1 MLRNLNY
8 FQCSNKGPVEKT
20 CFMAPME
27 YNSNGKGI
35 MATMKYVLMVYSSNG
50 KGMVLRKIVFRRDNC
65 HGKR

>member
-1 MLRNLNY
+1 M
-8 FQCSNKGPVEKT
+8 EKT

-50 KGMVLRKIVFRRDNC
+50 KGMVLRKIVFGRDNC
-65 HGKR
+65 HGER